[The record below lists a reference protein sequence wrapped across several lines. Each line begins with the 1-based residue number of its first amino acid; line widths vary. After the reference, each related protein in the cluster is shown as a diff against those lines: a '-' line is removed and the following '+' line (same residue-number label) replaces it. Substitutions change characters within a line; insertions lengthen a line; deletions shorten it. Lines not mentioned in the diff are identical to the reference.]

1 MNWHLFSVLSPPPL
15 PRYLP
20 ANVCDNELLHCQN
33 GGTCINN
40 VRCQCPP
47 AYTGILCEKLRC
59 ERDPGGCSRSSGQGL
74 AVLGPGLLL
83 LPTLLMAWAL
93 CSCWGLGPACAH
105 GLGPALLTAWAL
117 CSCWGP
123 GAHPDHGLG
132 ALQLLRPWRPPC
144 SQPGRSAAAEVLPS
158 HATLGLHTAMGC
170 RERDTTQAAPLES
183 QREKRIKITTH
194 KLGRPNWTKPYH
206 SVTNRAAS
214 PTVQL
219 WLEAR
224 WQRPVLS
231 DQPALAA
238 GLTRL
243 SQPQNGKRIPTTSAT
258 PLWCATVPPP
268 GVWTDQTKAFFA
280 VSALWV

>member
-1 MNWHLFSVLSPPPL
+1 MSQEEEGGGASILVSVHFCCRWTDIYSLFCPRPL

-74 AVLGPGLLL
+74 AALGPGLLL
-83 LPTLLMAWAL
+83 LPALLMGWAL
-93 CSCWGLGPACAH
+93 CSCWSLGPTLLMAW
-105 GLGPALLTAWAL
+105 GL
-117 CSCWGP
+117 
-123 GAHPDHGLG
+123 
-132 ALQLLRPWRPPC
+132 PC
-144 SQPGRSAAAEVLPS
+144 SRSGCSVAAEALPG
-158 HATLGLHTAMGC
+158 HAALGLNTAMGR
-170 RERDTTQAAPLES
+170 RERGTTQAAPLES

-206 SVTNRAAS
+206 SVTDRAAS

-219 WLEAR
+219 WLEAC

-243 SQPQNGKRIPTTSAT
+243 PQPQNGKRIPTTSAT

-268 GVWTDQTKAFFA
+268 SVWTDQTKAFFA